1 MSKRVLFQI
10 EYMGGSVETL
20 TCTTAREYIHDT
32 LDEFLDAIEKGEV
45 RKGTDRFTVFGECL
59 THVHEC
65 GIKSNN
71 DVSCSH
77 REGHEGNHSWWVYK
91 GDEVVVL
98 PPVPPD
104 MTEAELAE
112 YRQYVPRDNRE
123 EE

>member
-20 TCTTAREYIHDT
+20 TCTTAREDIHDT
-32 LDEFLDAIEKGEV
+32 LDEYLDAIEKGEV

-65 GIKSNN
+65 GIKSRN
-71 DVSCSH
+71 DVPCSH
-77 REGHEGNHSWWVYK
+77 TEGHAGEHSWYRSKEV
-91 GDEVVVL
+91 EVVY
-98 PPVPPD
+98 PPVPPT
-104 MTEAELAE
+104 MNETELAE